1 MFEQKL
7 EREHT
12 FDILGSKWKLFLQR
26 KKIKKNL
33 KKIGRLSDI
42 VIQKYV

>member
-7 EREHT
+7 KRKKNTEHT

-26 KKIKKNL
+26 KEIKKIIKNWET
-33 KKIGRLSDI
+33 K
-42 VIQKYV
+42 